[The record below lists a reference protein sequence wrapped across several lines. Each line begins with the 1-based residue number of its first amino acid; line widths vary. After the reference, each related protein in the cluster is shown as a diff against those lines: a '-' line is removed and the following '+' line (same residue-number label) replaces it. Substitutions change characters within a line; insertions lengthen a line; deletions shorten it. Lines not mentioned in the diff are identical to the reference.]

1 MMIEK
6 VLNYEKVNVE
16 KVELFG
22 IPTSDKYKK
31 GEQKPI
37 DKPKSPQ
44 YIKNTKDIPIQY
56 LD

>member
-1 MMIEK
+1 MIEK